1 MSIFDGFFLLAT
13 FKPVSG
19 GIIYDVRYSG
29 TSTQP
34 PVIVKMMIIRR
45 SSMTTMT
52 RSMLSYL
59 TKRQREKQ
67 RRARATAPPTWKVYI
82 SMFRFFFLYSIFKF
96 FFLYSIFI
104 SSFSFC
110 IQFYRQIFT
119 PPAMYVVVR

>member
-1 MSIFDGFFLLAT
+1 MLPKLLDSWQGGPPTPPNTLNLADVCHLVSIFDGFFLLAT

-67 RRARATAPPTWKVYI
+67 RRARATAPPTWKV
-82 SMFRFFFLYSIFKF
+82 
-96 FFLYSIFI
+96 
-104 SSFSFC
+104 
-110 IQFYRQIFT
+110 
-119 PPAMYVVVR
+119 